1 MITKKYTD
9 SGPGLLKIPVSF
21 ETKQMK
27 VLVVSGFLGAGKTTF
42 IKTMAQCSGQD
53 FCILENEYGEVDVD
67 TALLKEE
74 TENITVWEMTEGC
87 ICCSMKQSFASS
99 LLTIS
104 GALDPEY
111 LIVEATG
118 VGLLSNILANISQIE
133 YDRIVLLRPV
143 TIVDAGTYFYYQ
155 NKFDT
160 TFQDQIQAAGTILL
174 SKGEHMSARE
184 LEEIRRDLRRMNP
197 AADIVTEP
205 YSEKPVRW
213 WKDLLSAGMDGRKI
227 SAPGKESSAGWENIG
242 LRNVRLSSPEE
253 LLYLLWEAISGNL
266 GAVVRGKGILPCG
279 KEWLRF
285 DITDSRFSITGT
297 EPSKESSVVFIG
309 MQLKKNQIRRSF
321 QFRISSEQDCDQ
333 SDRK

>member
-1 MITKKYTD
+1 
-9 SGPGLLKIPVSF
+9 
-21 ETKQMK
+21 MK

-74 TENITVWEMTEGC
+74 TENINVWEMTEGC

-184 LEEIRRDLRRMNP
+184 LE
-197 AADIVTEP
+197 
-205 YSEKPVRW
+205 
-213 WKDLLSAGMDGRKI
+213 
-227 SAPGKESSAGWENIG
+227 
-242 LRNVRLSSPEE
+242 
-253 LLYLLWEAISGNL
+253 
-266 GAVVRGKGILPCG
+266 
-279 KEWLRF
+279 
-285 DITDSRFSITGT
+285 
-297 EPSKESSVVFIG
+297 
-309 MQLKKNQIRRSF
+309 
-321 QFRISSEQDCDQ
+321 
-333 SDRK
+333 

>member
-74 TENITVWEMTEGC
+74 TENINVWEMTEGC

-111 LIVEATG
+111 LIVEAREWDFCPISSLISARLNMTG
-118 VGLLSNILANISQIE
+118 SSCCVRLLLWTREPIFTIKQIR
-133 YDRIVLLRPV
+133 YNLSGSDTGGGDGPAFKGRTYVSP
-143 TIVDAGTYFYYQ
+143 GTGGDPPGFKADESCSGYCH
-155 NKFDT
+155 
-160 TFQDQIQAAGTILL
+160 GTI
-174 SKGEHMSARE
+174 
-184 LEEIRRDLRRMNP
+184 
-197 AADIVTEP
+197 
-205 YSEKPVRW
+205 
-213 WKDLLSAGMDGRKI
+213 
-227 SAPGKESSAGWENIG
+227 
-242 LRNVRLSSPEE
+242 
-253 LLYLLWEAISGNL
+253 
-266 GAVVRGKGILPCG
+266 
-279 KEWLRF
+279 F
-285 DITDSRFSITGT
+285 
-297 EPSKESSVVFIG
+297 
-309 MQLKKNQIRRSF
+309 
-321 QFRISSEQDCDQ
+321 
-333 SDRK
+333 